1 MSGRFRELL
10 KKNEVLYGVICRDVS
25 ITDLELMAQIGYTVV
40 FLDLEHSSQST
51 AEVLRLG
58 RVIHHLGMVPLVRIP
73 ELSRSHV
80 QCLLDGGIEI
90 LTLPDVK
97 SSDQAS
103 QFVQLGKFPPKGQ
116 RRIST
121 SCAGTNFTLG
131 VDPKQTLKNVN
142 EGTSL
147 MVMIESDEGYH
158 ALDEILEVEGIDL
171 LTIGEMDWSVSLG
184 IFGDEAKRVLR
195 PKIEEV
201 LVKAHKKE
209 KILAMGGSSPE
220 QIAHYRNLG
229 VRLFFVGVD
238 VNLKRKILADSLST
252 FRESVG

>member
-1 MSGRFRELL
+1 
-10 KKNEVLYGVICRDVS
+10 
-25 ITDLELMAQIGYTVV
+25 
-40 FLDLEHSSQST
+40 
-51 AEVLRLG
+51 
-58 RVIHHLGMVPLVRIP
+58 
-73 ELSRSHV
+73 
-80 QCLLDGGIEI
+80 
-90 LTLPDVK
+90 
-97 SSDQAS
+97 
-103 QFVQLGKFPPKGQ
+103 
-116 RRIST
+116 
-121 SCAGTNFTLG
+121 
-131 VDPKQTLKNVN
+131 
-142 EGTSL
+142 
-147 MVMIESDEGYH
+147 
-158 ALDEILEVEGIDL
+158 
-171 LTIGEMDWSVSLG
+171 MDWSVSLG